1 MAWAGQC
8 SDTCAMIHSH
18 KQADLGPGRACLRI
32 AVMSP
37 AGCLGSPGCRLLHMQ
52 QHRACEHYGNAIRQE
67 KGVARKPAK
76 QASSTTPP
84 KTVADAAARG
94 LRLREQH
101 GRGGTAI
108 GVARARDLSA
118 RKSLSTQTI
127 RRMHAYFARHSVD
140 KTGKGWADRSA
151 PSAGYI
157 AWLLWGGDAGQR
169 WAVRQ
174 YQRLEEAASAK
185 TPAGKRASAT
195 TTAAAHASAADKRT
209 PKKAARKKAVAK
221 KATGTSPARKPSAT
235 RAATKKTSAGNAATR
250 KSAPSAGARKAT
262 GKKAVKKAVK
272 KTAARKSPAK
282 KAASTKKAVNKTV
295 ARRTAAGKSA
305 STRGAAKKGTNK
317 TSAPWKRPN
326 PKSRSRSGLL
336 SPAQKA
342 QARQRAKAA
351 GRPYPNLVDNMAV
364 AGKGSAAKRASGSG
378 AAKKAG
384 KR

>member
-1 MAWAGQC
+1 
-8 SDTCAMIHSH
+8 
-18 KQADLGPGRACLRI
+18 
-32 AVMSP
+32 
-37 AGCLGSPGCRLLHMQ
+37 MQ
-52 QHRACEHYGNAIRQE
+52 QHLACEHYGNAIRQE

-169 WAVRQ
+169 WAARQ

-195 TTAAAHASAADKRT
+195 TTAAAHAGAADKRT
-209 PKKAARKKAVAK
+209 PKKTARKKAVAK

-235 RAATKKTSAGNAATR
+235 RAATKKTSAASAATR
-250 KSAPSAGARKAT
+250 KAAPSAGARKAT

-305 STRGAAKKGTNK
+305 STRRAAKKGTSK

-326 PKSRSRSGLL
+326 PKSRSRSAPL
-336 SPAQKA
+336 SPAQKT

-384 KR
+384 KP